1 MLRRIRHIALLLLA
15 ALTVHGQSLI
25 GNYEFWLDADYGS
38 RTTSS
43 ITSESIEQSIDI
55 GNLTQGV
62 HYLNFRA
69 SDNEGI
75 GPMYRYIFFVPGTEL
90 TESDMTQ
97 YEYWLDA
104 DYANRVSTTATGTE
118 AVQTID
124 VSHLSQGIHYLNFRA
139 FSKSEGIGPM
149 YRYIFF
155 VPGKELMESD
165 MTQYEYWLDADY
177 ANRVSTTATGTE
189 ALQTI
194 DVSHLSQGIHYLN
207 FRAFS
212 ESEGIGPMYRY
223 IFFVP
228 GKELTES
235 DMTQYE
241 YWLDADYAN
250 RVSTTATGTEAMQTI
265 DVSHLSQGI
274 HYLNFRAFS
283 DSEGIGPMYRYIF
296 FVPEKED
303 GIEQLERIEYW
314 LDDAE
319 DSLLTTAVDSVEVKI
334 VMDISHL
341 QTDTTHY
348 FNIRGINKDGQQ
360 SLLERFEFF
369 YPNDSLPMPTI
380 VRNDDDMIA
389 ITMPLD
395 SVSIY
400 YTTDGSEPTIESTL
414 YIEPFRPTK
423 NCIIKAIALLENF
436 RPSEV
441 ATFEVDWFKVKPV
454 VFAQDGRK
462 LSLTTPTDSAS
473 IYYKIGNGELDIL
486 YIDTLT
492 LDSTCTIR
500 ATAKREGYIDADV
513 TSIIFN
519 ADSVT
524 VATPVIVNNGRMVG
538 ISTTTENAVIRY
550 TLDGTTPT
558 VQSPLYTDSITVE
571 RNCTVRAIAM
581 RKNWFDS
588 EVATKDIDI
597 FKVPSV
603 SFAQDGRV
611 IKLNN
616 PMPEAIIWYRLS
628 TSESQEGIQYKDSLL
643 LSADCTVFA
652 WATRDGYNDADVTS
666 FDFNAKSVTVAAPV
680 FTYDSHTV
688 TIRTS
693 TPEAVIRYT
702 IDQPFLMDSSAVYVD
717 PIIVWRNCTIKA
729 IATRKNWFDSEI
741 DSLLVDWIVI
751 GDASFDGLVAT
762 VSGER
767 TLDEAFDS
775 IGGRSEAAKTIAAI
789 VWSADAP
796 LMQNDLQGLDN
807 PNLLIFV
814 DNDSKAASV
823 ERDNIVINGQA
834 KIIRLTDA
842 KAGNNNFYCPQTF
855 TAEIISYTRD
865 FEQETQV
872 GVSRGWE
879 SIALPFDVETII
891 HEDKG
896 SIAPFGNDS
905 SRKHFWLRQLG
916 GNGLTQASRIEANTP
931 YIICMPNSSEY
942 TEDFNLNGK
951 VTFSAQNA
959 TVPVTEVKTMAYAD
973 SSILMKPTMQQI
985 DRSSEVW
992 ALNVGQTRGQYFEGS
1007 VFERDYREV
1016 RPFEAYTVHIS
1027 NGPAPRFV
1035 PIKDIGGITSIETP
1049 TSSISENVGIVY
1061 DLNGRR
1067 LQGQP
1072 KKKGVYFMNGK
1083 KLVIK

>member
-90 TESDMTQ
+90 T
-97 YEYWLDA
+97 
-104 DYANRVSTTATGTE
+104 
-118 AVQTID
+118 
-124 VSHLSQGIHYLNFRA
+124 
-139 FSKSEGIGPM
+139 
-149 YRYIFF
+149 
-155 VPGKELMESD
+155 ESD

-492 LDSTCTIR
+492 LDSTC
-500 ATAKREGYIDADV
+500 TAKREGYIDADV